1 MYLIIWAH
9 DQRGIT
15 HMHLLASFQSTIYI
29 LVATRAPAIFKYFV
43 LTNWLEIVCLC
54 SVLDPIWLCIQI
66 IYKYIYFF
74 SCSNQFE
81 FLPTIGKEHSN
92 STMAKRILWQMLL
105 NRQKALLILWI
116 HPLRSA
122 RVFFH
127 SVSAG
132 PSLGAKGQGADV
144 VQPAVQRTSGRR
156 CLQLLQAVL
165 KATVAV
171 VAMSSRTAK
180 NLLATACVCIG
191 GPTYL
196 PSLLPHLDL
205 VPFGLRLSWSQ
216 CRCGRSQ

>member
-1 MYLIIWAH
+1 MAVYYS
-9 DQRGIT
+9 DN
-15 HMHLLASFQSTIYI
+15 LL
-29 LVATRAPAIFKYFV
+29 
-43 LTNWLEIVCLC
+43 
-54 SVLDPIWLCIQI
+54 
-66 IYKYIYFF
+66 YIYFF

-92 STMAKRILWQMLL
+92 STMEKRILWQMLL

-132 PSLGAKGQGADV
+132 PSLGAKGQGAGV
-144 VQPAVQRTSGRR
+144 VQPAAQRTSGRR

-165 KATVAV
+165 KAAVAV

-216 CRCGRSQ
+216 CRCGRSQWVWRTWRSRTPPQCRSAGRACSSDSFVCPVAPPTGARF